1 MPAARRAIGPM
12 LAVALAAAALAGCG
26 SDSSS
31 AGATASAPAPPS
43 GAPQMSAD
51 RQAQFERLRAC
62 LKRQGVD
69 LPAGG
74 PGGPPGGSAGGAPGG
89 TGGPPQVDQEAMQ
102 ACSKY
107 LPQGGPPGMG
117 APPGASS

>member
-1 MPAARRAIGPM
+1 MPAARRAIGRM

-31 AGATASAPAPPS
+31 AGATAAAPAPPS
-43 GAPQMSAD
+43 GAPQMSAE
-51 RQAQFERLRAC
+51 RQAQFEKLRAC

-74 PGGPPGGSAGGAPGG
+74 PGGAPGG
-89 TGGPPQVDQEAMQ
+89 AGGPPQIDQDAMQ

-117 APPGASS
+117 APPASS